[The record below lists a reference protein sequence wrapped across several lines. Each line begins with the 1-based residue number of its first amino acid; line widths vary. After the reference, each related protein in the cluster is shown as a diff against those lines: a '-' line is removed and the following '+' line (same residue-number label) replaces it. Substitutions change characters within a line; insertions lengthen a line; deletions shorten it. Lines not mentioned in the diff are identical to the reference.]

1 MLPWKTF
8 GIPMGLRG
16 YQWVPQGSV
25 WDETDGSYGLSMG
38 IPMGCL
44 WDSQLGTF
52 GAPWGRGIPIGF
64 PWGSLWC
71 SEGPPRGFLRASRGD
86 TRGECCSPPPPN
98 FVWIIYWILCIC
110 LKNTNCSVCAGIY
123 TYCGCVAGW
132 ASGTYI
138 DVLAA
143 PTPEFCMEDRM
154 DLVYVFE

>member
-1 MLPWKTF
+1 MGTQRVLCSHGRLLGSPWGCGDTNGF
-8 GIPMGLRG
+8 LRG
-16 YQWVPQGSV
+16 LCGTRPL
-25 WDETDGSYGLSMG
+25 GSYGLSMG

-52 GAPWGRGIPIGF
+52 GAPWDS

-86 TRGECCSPPPPN
+86 TRGERCSPPPPN
-98 FVWIIYWILCIC
+98 FVWIICWILFIC

-123 TYCGCVAGW
+123 TYCGCVAGC

-143 PTPEFCMEDRM
+143 PHPRS
-154 DLVYVFE
+154 LYGG

>member
-1 MLPWKTF
+1 MFPWKAF
-8 GIPMGLRG
+8 GIPRGCGVTNGFLRG
-16 YQWVPQGSV
+16 LCGATP
-25 WDETDGSYGLSMG
+25 TGSYGLFMG

-52 GAPWGRGIPIGF
+52 GAPWGRGIAIGF

-71 SEGPPRGFLRASRGD
+71 SEGPPMGFLRDSRGD
-86 TRGECCSPPPPN
+86 TRGERCSPHPRIV
-98 FVWIIYWILCIC
+98 FWIIYWILCIC
-110 LKNTNCSVCAGIY
+110 LKNTNCSVCVGIY

-143 PTPEFCMEDRM
+143 PHPRILYGGYSGHC
-154 DLVYVFE
+154 VCV

>member
-1 MLPWKTF
+1 
-8 GIPMGLRG
+8 MGRD
-16 YQWVPQGSV
+16 QWVPMGFP
-25 WDETDGSYGLSMG
+25 MG

-86 TRGECCSPPPPN
+86 TRGERCSPPPPN
-98 FVWIIYWILCIC
+98 FVWIICWILCIC
-110 LKNTNCSVCAGIY
+110 LTNTNCSVCAGIY
-123 TYCGCVAGW
+123 TYCVCVAGW
-132 ASGTYI
+132 TSGTYI

-154 DLVYVFE
+154 DLVYVFEEYKLFWSLPEYIITVGVWWAGHI